1 MAAGEV
7 LRPAWSPL
15 KEEEGVSEPRD
26 VSGLLEAGKKKKKK
40 TEKGAVLMVFRNNGV
55 LRG

>member
-7 LRPAWSPL
+7 LRPAWSPV

-26 VSGLLEAGKKKKKK
+26 VSGL
-40 TEKGAVLMVFRNNGV
+40 
-55 LRG
+55 